1 MVYTS
6 IYNKGAMRLR
16 REAPD
21 PLYIQVKD
29 TLVAEI
35 TSGRYSAHQRLP
47 SERELSEK
55 YKVSRMTARQA
66 LLDLAREGLI
76 YTRVGKGTFV
86 AEPKIDQQL
95 RTVTGFSQDMHVRGN
110 KPSSRVLEAGVVPAT
125 PEVAAALRLL
135 PDAEVI
141 VLARVRLADGSPVAL
156 ETAYLPL
163 GLCPNLLQ
171 HNFAVES
178 LYDVLEKEYHYN
190 LSQAEQTIEA
200 ALAESREIELLAMTP
215 PAAVLR
221 MQRLTLRQDGQPI
234 EYVRSIYRGDRYK
247 FRSQLKTN
255 SAG

>member
-1 MVYTS
+1 
-6 IYNKGAMRLR
+6 MRLR

-141 VLARVRLADGSPVAL
+141 VLARVRLADGASSCCDASQISQRATSTTSGCVANVAVQTSSRTPSARSFAWSSMTSRPSSTWAASR
-156 ETAYLPL
+156 TA
-163 GLCPNLLQ
+163 
-171 HNFAVES
+171 
-178 LYDVLEKEYHYN
+178 
-190 LSQAEQTIEA
+190 LSS
-200 ALAESREIELLAMTP
+200 SRT
-215 PAAVLR
+215 
-221 MQRLTLRQDGQPI
+221 D
-234 EYVRSIYRGDRYK
+234 
-247 FRSQLKTN
+247 
-255 SAG
+255 SAGVGKVIW